1 MIRALGLVVLLAIPT
16 TIGLSLASRSSATPL
31 EEPVWRWIRPQQLEL
46 VGRLTRNRL
55 AEASGVAASRVNPG
69 IFWVVADGGNDA
81 ELHAVD
87 STGDLRATIPIRNA
101 KNVDWEEVAVGPCE
115 QSSCVYIADTG
126 DNNERRRE
134 VAIHRVKE
142 PQLAR
147 PGNKGKDSSPNS
159 LRVETL
165 RVTYP
170 DGPHDVEAMGVLPD
184 GALLLVSKGRSGGVL
199 AFRIEADAWHQ
210 PGTTIPQRVDSLPI
224 AASLG
229 TGRAVTGMAITAD
242 GKRVMVRTYRDLFPF
257 ALQDGRRFTPLGS
270 PTACDI
276 LGAEPQGEAITW
288 LDDGR
293 LLLMSERGLFK
304 EGTIYVVS
312 CEPG

>member
-31 EEPVWRWIRPQQLEL
+31 EESVWSWIRPQQLEL
-46 VGRLTRNRL
+46 VGRLSQKRL
-55 AEASGVAASRVNPG
+55 AEASGVAASRTNPG

-81 ELHAVD
+81 ALHAVD
-87 STGDLRATIPIRNA
+87 STGDLHATIPIRNA

-126 DNNERRRE
+126 DNKERRRE

-147 PGNKGKDSSPNS
+147 QVSKGKDSSPKS

-199 AFRIEADAWHQ
+199 AFRIEAGAWQ
-210 PGTTIPQRVDSLPI
+210 KPGTTIAQLVDSLPI
-224 AASLG
+224 TASLG

-242 GKRVMVRTYRDLFPF
+242 GNRVMVRTYRDLFPF
-257 ALQDGRRFTPLGS
+257 ALHDGRRFTPLGS

-288 LDDGR
+288 LGDGR

-304 EGTIYVVS
+304 EGTVYVVS
-312 CEPG
+312 CHPN